1 MITPQLFRL
10 ICVLGP
16 SIISLAT
23 TGVINTQVSNIA
35 DEISNNF
42 LENNN
47 QSAQTSL
54 QVNRAHAIGAIASAV
69 GLMPVKIVVGTLVG
83 ATKGAFGPVVGP
95 IINLFNNKASVA
107 ASTISESGAEAV
119 TEIASDISRNILIII
134 ARNAVDNSLTIT
146 TGSGFGTFIMHGI
159 FKLGTWTFIFI
170 ITHKFVK
177 ILIQGI
183 TSTYLIVQEHCDLKA
198 QSKTAIPKVL
208 DKSTKSEIEKEVID
222 V

>member
-54 QVNRAHAIGAIASAV
+54 QVNRAHAIGVIAV
-69 GLMPVKIVVGTLVG
+69 GLMPVKNSCRNTRRS
-83 ATKGAFGPVVGP
+83 
-95 IINLFNNKASVA
+95 NK
-107 ASTISESGAEAV
+107 
-119 TEIASDISRNILIII
+119 RCL
-134 ARNAVDNSLTIT
+134 
-146 TGSGFGTFIMHGI
+146 
-159 FKLGTWTFIFI
+159 WT
-170 ITHKFVK
+170 
-177 ILIQGI
+177 
-183 TSTYLIVQEHCDLKA
+183 SSMSYY
-198 QSKTAIPKVL
+198 
-208 DKSTKSEIEKEVID
+208 
-222 V
+222 